1 MATTQDRPTSTAR
14 PDKPSPVT
22 SSKGGR
28 PASDA
33 TGINVDQR
41 GPIDPRMP
49 SAPPA

>member
-1 MATTQDRPTSTAR
+1 MATTQDRPASTDR
-14 PDKPSPVT
+14 PTKPTPAQ
-22 SSKGGR
+22 SSIGGR

-33 TGINVDQR
+33 TGINIDQR

>member
-1 MATTQDRPTSTAR
+1 MATAQDRPNSTTR

-33 TGINVDQR
+33 TGINLDQR

>member
-1 MATTQDRPTSTAR
+1 MATINDRPSASTR
-14 PDKPSPVT
+14 PHKPSPT
-22 SSKGGR
+22 PSPKGR

>member
-1 MATTQDRPTSTAR
+1 MAATQDRPTSSTR
-14 PDKPSPVT
+14 PVKPSPAT
-22 SSKGGR
+22 SSMGGR

>member
-1 MATTQDRPTSTAR
+1 MATTQDRPTTSVR
-14 PDKPSPVT
+14 PTKASPAPS
-22 SSKGGR
+22 SLGGR

>member
-1 MATTQDRPTSTAR
+1 MTVSQQPQ
-14 PDKPSPVT
+14 KPSPPDKV
-22 SSKGGR
+22 GR

-33 TGINVDQR
+33 TGINLEQR

>member
-1 MATTQDRPTSTAR
+1 MATTHDRPTSTSR
-14 PDKPSPVT
+14 PDKPPPMT